1 MMLEPPVDL
10 ATFEARAEQ
19 VAETLKALGNARRLM
34 LLCKLVEHGEVTV
47 SNLARDVG
55 MLVEWCDANHHG
67 RRCSFSSTGSIRG
80 RRERQP
86 RGQWQGDPL

>member
-1 MMLEPPVDL
+1 MMMLEPPVDL

-19 VAETLKALGNARRLM
+19 VAETLKALGNTRRLM

-55 MLVEWCDANHHG
+55 M
-67 RRCSFSSTGSIRG
+67 
-80 RRERQP
+80 
-86 RGQWQGDPL
+86 